1 MKNIIRTLT
10 VTEVEYIEI
19 SSIASQ
25 AGNYIIKETFPGK
38 LSETKIKKHLDELNG
53 EPVAIISV
61 NVKRQTFEIDA
72 DTFLEYA
79 TEVEND
85 SQEG

>member
-1 MKNIIRTLT
+1 MKKIKHTFT

-19 SSIASQ
+19 SSIVSQ
-25 AGNYIIKETFPGK
+25 VGNHIIKETFPGK
-38 LSETKIKKHLDELNG
+38 LSETKIKKHLKELNG
-53 EPVAIISV
+53 EPAAIISV
-61 NVKRQTFEIDA
+61 NVKRKTFEIDA

-79 TEVEND
+79 TEVKND